1 MGFRVVD
8 ATNAWRMRRTRGEI
22 LRCFF
27 RAAVACALLDFA
39 EPVFAG
45 PDFEDLVVADLV
57 VLEVA
62 GLLEVSV
69 WTGAAVLWSVCRSR
83 AREDAHNEPQARP
96 VTRIRSEVR
105 E

>member
-57 VLEVA
+57 VLGVVGFFE
-62 GLLEVSV
+62 GSV
-69 WTGAAVLWSVCRSR
+69 CAGAAGICSVGWPG
-83 AREDAHNEPQARP
+83 AREDAHNEPQAMP
-96 VTRIRSEVR
+96 VRRIRTEVR